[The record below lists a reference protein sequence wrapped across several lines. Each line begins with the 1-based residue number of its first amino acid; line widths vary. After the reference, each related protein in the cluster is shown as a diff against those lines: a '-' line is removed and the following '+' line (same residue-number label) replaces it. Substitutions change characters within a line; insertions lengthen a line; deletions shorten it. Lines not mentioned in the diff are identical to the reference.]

1 MALKQNIYTDKDY
14 FDDKFKTIAADLTEI
29 KDRLRGMNN
38 KIASHEKTIN
48 ENLPHSIDH
57 CPQVETIE
65 TLKENM
71 ITSKSVKKS
80 IYIGIGVLVSI
91 ISIIWGIS
99 EIFFK

>member
-1 MALKQNIYTDKDY
+1 MTPKENIYTDKDY
-14 FDDKFKTIAADLTEI
+14 FDRQFGDIAGDLTEI

-38 KIASHEKTIN
+38 KIARHEKIIN

-71 ITSKSVKKS
+71 VTTKSVKKTIYTS
-80 IYIGIGVLVSI
+80 IIVLGVI

>member
-14 FDDKFKTIAADLTEI
+14 FDNKFGEI
-29 KDRLRGMNN
+29 EKSLIGIKNQLRGMNIN
-38 KIASHEKTIN
+38 IASHEKIIN

-57 CPQVETIE
+57 CPQSETIE

-71 ITSKSVKKS
+71 VTTKSVKKTIYTS
-80 IYIGIGVLVSI
+80 IIVLGVI
-91 ISIIWGIS
+91 ISIIWGVS

>member
-1 MALKQNIYTDKDY
+1 MSLKQNIYTDKDY
-14 FDDKFKTIAADLTEI
+14 FDTKFGDIAGDLSEI

-38 KIASHEKTIN
+38 KIARHEKIIN

-71 ITSKSVKKS
+71 VTTKSVKKTIYTS
-80 IYIGIGVLVSI
+80 IIVLGVI

>member
-1 MALKQNIYTDKDY
+1 MTLKENIYTDKDY
-14 FDDKFKTIAADLTEI
+14 FDTKFGHIEESLIGI
-29 KDRLRGMNN
+29 KNQLRGSNIN
-38 KIASHEKTIN
+38 IERHEKIIN